1 MKIRILTRSHTELIA
16 LLAACCLFLSTIEHC
31 IPKPLPF
38 LRIGLANLPI
48 LIALHFLPPL
58 PYMILLCFKAGVQ
71 ALVNGSLFS
80 YTVIFSA
87 GGTFSSGLVM
97 MVSHRLLKRHMT
109 FVGISILG
117 ALSSTITQLLLAGVL
132 LFGDA
137 VRLIGPPFLI
147 MGLITGFLLGLFIEI
162 FSSRSKWITLIKNR
176 SLKEWGHKA

>member
-1 MKIRILTRSHTELIA
+1 MKTKKLIQSHTDLIA

-48 LIALHFLPPL
+48 LVALQFLPPL
-58 PYMILLCFKAGVQ
+58 PYLLLLCFKTGIQ

-80 YTVIFSA
+80 YTAVLSA
-87 GGTFSSGLVM
+87 GSTFSSGFIM
-97 MVSHRLLKRHMT
+97 MISYRLLKRYISL
-109 FVGISILG
+109 VGVSILG
-117 ALSSTITQLLLAGVL
+117 AISSTITQLLLAGIL

-147 MGLITGFLLGLFIEI
+147 MGLVSGFLLGLFIEI
-162 FSSRSKWITLIKNR
+162 FSRRSEWIRLIKTTFHTERFN
-176 SLKEWGHKA
+176 KA